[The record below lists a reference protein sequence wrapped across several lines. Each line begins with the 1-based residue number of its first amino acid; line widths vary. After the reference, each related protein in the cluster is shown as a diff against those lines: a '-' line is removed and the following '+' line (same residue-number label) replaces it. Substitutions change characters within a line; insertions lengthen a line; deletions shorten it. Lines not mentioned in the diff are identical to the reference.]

1 MHVYVRLRHLPS
13 SKDGVEP
20 YGKSVSLFC
29 KLQVDLRH
37 VKLSAMY
44 PRWTMDDG
52 TYNGDGITIV
62 CSGAQVLALRKVK
75 YDRLHH
81 TRRKIVNIVSGRPNQ
96 GRNDARQLTQSYA
109 LDSWAHCSGTA
120 VPVSAA
126 WLILLTHP
134 PLSDEHSP
142 DFIDYTIGG
151 LSQDMSAETRR
162 SKLYR
167 DPSGKCRSVGP

>member
-1 MHVYVRLRHLPS
+1 MTRINVHGRSFGARARANVESSPHKSHLRMHVNVRFHHFPS

-29 KLQVDLRH
+29 ELQVDLRR

-52 TYNGDGITIV
+52 TYNGDGTIIV

-81 TRRKIVNIVSGRPNQ
+81 TRRKVVNIVSGR
-96 GRNDARQLTQSYA
+96 
-109 LDSWAHCSGTA
+109 
-120 VPVSAA
+120 
-126 WLILLTHP
+126 
-134 PLSDEHSP
+134 
-142 DFIDYTIGG
+142 
-151 LSQDMSAETRR
+151 
-162 SKLYR
+162 
-167 DPSGKCRSVGP
+167 